1 MVIVKIGER
10 EYSLPESWSEVNLSK
25 FQRILEKNDLIAEYK
40 SQILFGLE
48 IFSILI
54 DCDVEDLKSLT
65 KTSFEKLSE
74 ETKWLY
80 SDVVGS
86 EKDEF
91 VIGDEVFRPL
101 KDLNKLTMGDNIS
114 LEMMIKE
121 STQASLIINILPILL
136 RKVKKIKVESGEWIE
151 ELEPFNAELY
161 YERKKLFMEHIYITD
176 VINFKD
182 FF

>member
-1 MVIVKIGER
+1 MVIVKIAER
-10 EYSLPESWSEVNLSK
+10 EYQLPEGWNEVNLSK
-25 FQRILEKNDLIAEYK
+25 FQRIIEKNELISEYK

-48 IFSILI
+48 LFSILI
-54 DCDVEDLKSLT
+54 DCDVEDLKQLT

-80 SDVVGS
+80 NDVVGV
-86 EKDEF
+86 EKPEF
-91 VIGDEVFRPL
+91 VINGETYRPL

-114 LEMMIKE
+114 LEMMINE
-121 STQASLIINILPILL
+121 SNQATLIPNILPILL
-136 RKVKKIKVESGEWIE
+136 RKVRKIKGEDGNWIE
-151 ELEPFNAELY
+151 ELEPFNAEEY
-161 YERKKLFMEHIYITD
+161 HERRKLFLENIYITD

>member
-1 MVIVKIGER
+1 MVVVKIADK
-10 EYSLPESWSEVNLSK
+10 EYNLPEGWGEVNLSK

-80 SDVVGS
+80 DEVKGN

-91 VIGDEVFRPL
+91 VIEGEIYRPL

-121 STQASLIINILPILL
+121 SNQATLITNILPVLL
-136 RKVKKIKVESGEWIE
+136 RKVKKIKLESGEWAE

-161 YERKKLFMEHIYITD
+161 AERRRLFMENIYITD